1 MNSRQLSALLLFVAA
16 IAFLIWLP
24 SQLNRH
30 WTSVLIGTWI
40 LVYLAYTWNIVGGFL
55 GQLSLAHSAFW
66 AIGAYSYVLLS
77 SKMNVS
83 TVGGLA
89 AGAVISAGYAAFIA
103 FVSYRFDIRGHYFA
117 LLTLAF
123 TEIPA
128 KLVYNINFLGASAGL
143 HITTPSLSP
152 QTYYYL
158 ALAMVIGV
166 MGITFVLAHS
176 RVGVRWIALRDNEQA
191 AEAVGINPSAQ
202 KTIALVLSAVLTALG
217 GALHGEYLHLA
228 RPEITFDPRPLILVI
243 VATFIGGRGTVLGPL
258 LGVLFLRA
266 LEVMSSALPVP
277 PGRLDSVLV
286 LLESAFGILLVLWF
300 SRGRS
305 SGSLLDFLGRAFR
318 LYAPKKL
325 AS

>member
-1 MNSRQLSALLLFVAA
+1 MKSRQLLALVLFAAA

-24 SQLNRH
+24 NQLNRH
-30 WTSVLIGTWI
+30 WMSVLIGTWI

-77 SKMNVS
+77 SKLDVS
-83 TVGGLA
+83 TAAGLA
-89 AGAVISAGYAAFIA
+89 AGVAISSAYAGLTAFI
-103 FVSYRFDIRGHYFA
+103 SYRFDIRGHYFA

-123 TEIPA
+123 SEIPA

-143 HITTPSLSP
+143 HITTPSLAP
-152 QTYYYL
+152 QTYYYI
-158 ALAMVIGV
+158 ALAMVLGM
-166 MGITFVLAHS
+166 MGITFLLAHS
-176 RVGVRWIALRDNEQA
+176 RIGIRWIALRDNEQA

-202 KTIALVLSAVLTALG
+202 KTIALILSAALTALG

-243 VATFIGGRGTVLGPL
+243 VAVFIGGRGTVLGPL
-258 LGVLFLRA
+258 LGVVFLRA
-266 LEVMSSALPVP
+266 LEVLSSALPVP
-277 PGRLDSVLV
+277 PGRLDSMLVLV
-286 LLESAFGILLVLWF
+286 ESGAGILLVLWF
-300 SRGRS
+300 ARGRT
-305 SGSLLDFLGRAFR
+305 SGSLLDFLLRILR
-318 LYAPKKL
+318 LQIQKKL